1 MYEIAFVVVYGLTL
15 YRLKRE
21 PLPFAQSTIDAF
33 FGWAIAGI
41 LIGGRLGYVLFY
53 EPMMMIENPVA
64 IFCRSI
70 GETACGSQ
78 VSAACPFMAG

>member
-70 GETACGSQ
+70 GETACG
-78 VSAACPFMAG
+78 